1 MPPTGIKTGRG
12 IGGGCRLACGCWP
25 VLPRPA
31 EAALSREEYPPALP
45 QLVAIDDCAMSARH
59 VVEDAALDKR
69 VYARVAEQDQ
79 RCTII
84 IAARIA
90 RDLPSL
96 REQLVDRQRYLR
108 CRQAGRRQHHCQE
121 QGLRPRETR
130 DAGSAAAPAARCR
143 KFRRPSR

>member
-1 MPPTGIKTGRG
+1 MWVGVGSKILNQSVPDAPDGNQDREGA
-12 IGGGCRLACGCWP
+12 RLACGCWP
-25 VLPRPA
+25 GPA

-84 IAARIA
+84 IAACIA

-108 CRQAGRRQHHCQE
+108 CRQAERRQHHCQE
-121 QGLRPRETR
+121 Q
-130 DAGSAAAPAARCR
+130 A
-143 KFRRPSR
+143 